1 MHSRGARCF
10 GRPQSRNTRLNAAA
24 SRRPPPN
31 RPSLPSRFDTFFC
44 AGCLLFVIGYF
55 ASLVQLQYAAPLV
68 GDDALTYHLPV
79 AGHWL
84 QTGYLSLYNTWFFNP
99 ANTYSPLAGSVF
111 FTWLI
116 APIRAD
122 ILAQFGQMPALI
134 LTFFA
139 FLQLTR
145 SLGVRLSI
153 ASLIA
158 VAALLSRPFIAE
170 AILVKDDH
178 GFLAAFF
185 LVAIAGCAPERLRD
199 RLGPWRIGIA
209 IGLFFAT
216 KYTAF
221 LTAPLFLLVI
231 DAPFRARWSF
241 RQYLLSAAC
250 GLAVAAPWYLR
261 NLILTANP
269 LYPATLSLAGH
280 PILHGLFIFDRS
292 TEMRTLTGAWSA
304 FTAGYTALA
313 PTFVVLLIL
322 TWLGARFF
330 SPSAPPAAILSLVS
344 VSSAPRSD

>member
-1 MHSRGARCF
+1 M
-10 GRPQSRNTRLNAAA
+10 
-24 SRRPPPN
+24 
-31 RPSLPSRFDTFFC
+31 
-44 AGCLLFVIGYF
+44 
-55 ASLVQLQYAAPLV
+55 
-68 GDDALTYHLPV
+68 
-79 AGHWL
+79 
-84 QTGYLSLYNTWFFNP
+84 
-99 ANTYSPLAGSVF
+99 AGSVF

-116 APIRAD
+116 APICAD

-145 SLGVRLSI
+145 SLNVRLSL

-158 VAALLSRPFIAE
+158 VAVLLSRPFIAE

-178 GFLAAFF
+178 FLAAFF

-231 DAPFRARWSF
+231 DAPFRAQWKS
-241 RQYLLSAAC
+241 RQWLAAAAC
-250 GLAVAAPWYLR
+250 GLAIAAPWYLR
-261 NLILTANP
+261 NLILTGNP
-269 LYPATLSLAGH
+269 LYPATISLANH
-280 PILHGLFIFDRS
+280 PILKGLFIFDRS

-313 PTFVVLLIL
+313 PAFVVLLIL
-322 TWLGARFF
+322 AWLKRD
-330 SPSAPPAAILSLVS
+330 
-344 VSSAPRSD
+344 SSHLPG